1 MHLKPGH
8 VIDIGDREGIV
19 LFNSTIKEKECI
31 VVTFEDKK
39 EIEYQYYEVLE
50 RNNNITVKKLEDEE
64 IISELLIQVT
74 DKVLKNN

>member
-31 VVTFEDKK
+31 VVTFEDKT
-39 EIEYQYYEVLE
+39 ETI
-50 RNNNITVKKLEDEE
+50 KLTAYDGH
-64 IISELLIQVT
+64 
-74 DKVLKNN
+74 